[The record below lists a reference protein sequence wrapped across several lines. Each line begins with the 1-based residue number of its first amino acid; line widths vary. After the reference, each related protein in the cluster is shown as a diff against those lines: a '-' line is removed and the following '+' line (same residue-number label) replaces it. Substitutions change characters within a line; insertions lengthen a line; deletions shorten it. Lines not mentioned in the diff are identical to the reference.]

1 MPSSSSPWPSI
12 AAGLMTLAAAGC
24 STGSSTPRAPEP
36 APSQIRGALSSALA
50 RTDIP
55 GAVAIAVT
63 ADGVEFEGACCV
75 PEADDGR
82 LGRTDT
88 IFRIAS
94 MTKAITSVAA
104 MQLIESGRLALDD
117 RADKYLPEF
126 ASVQVLRT
134 FEPATGAYTLS
145 PPRSPVTVRH
155 LLTHTSGLGYAF
167 TDWRV
172 RDFKPRKGDTF
183 AVGPLMFD
191 PGSEWLYGTSTD
203 WVGRLVETISHQ
215 SLEAYFREHIL
226 DPLQMRDTTFVVPPD
241 KHARVVSNFSRG
253 ENGAITRAERVPLP
267 AVTAFQGGGGLYSTA
282 ADYGRFLR
290 MLLRGGELD
299 GARVLSGDS
308 VALMARDHL
317 DGLHVRALRTAQP
330 SRSRDFSFIEDQRDG
345 WGLGFQI
352 TATARPLRRAEG
364 SLSWGGINNTYFW
377 VDRSTGVAGAIM
389 MQFLPFADPDALA
402 VYDAFEGAVYADV
415 AARRA
420 TLTSTAR

>member
-1 MPSSSSPWPSI
+1 MPSFRSPWPSI
-12 AAGLMTLAAAGC
+12 AAGLMTVAAAGC
-24 STGSSTPRAPEP
+24 STDSSTPREPEP
-36 APSQIRGALSSALA
+36 AAAQIREALTAALA

-75 PEADDGR
+75 PEGDDGR
-82 LGRTDT
+82 LGKTDT

-104 MQLIESGRLALDD
+104 MQLVESGRLGLDD
-117 RADKYLPEF
+117 RADKYLAEF

-134 FEPATGAYTLS
+134 FDPATGAYTLS

-172 RDFKPRKGDTF
+172 RDFKPRRGDTF
-183 AVGPLMFD
+183 KVGPLMFD
-191 PGSEWLYGTSTD
+191 PGTEWLYGTNTD
-203 WVGRLVETISHQ
+203 WVGRLVETISSQ

-226 DPLQMRDTTFVVPPD
+226 DPLKMRDTTFVVPPD
-241 KHARVVSNFSRG
+241 KHERVVSNFSRG
-253 ENGAITRAERVPLP
+253 ENGAMTRAAREPLP
-267 AVTAFQGGGGLYSTA
+267 AVTAFNGGGGLYSTA

-299 GARVLSGDS
+299 GARVLSSDS
-308 VALMARDHL
+308 IALMARDHL
-317 DGLHVRALRTAQP
+317 DGLHARALKTALP
-330 SRSRDFSFIEDQRDG
+330 NRSRDFSFIEDQRDG

-352 TATARPLRRAEG
+352 TATARPGRRAEG

-377 VDRSTGVAGAIM
+377 VDRSGGVAGAIM

-415 AARRA
+415 SARRA